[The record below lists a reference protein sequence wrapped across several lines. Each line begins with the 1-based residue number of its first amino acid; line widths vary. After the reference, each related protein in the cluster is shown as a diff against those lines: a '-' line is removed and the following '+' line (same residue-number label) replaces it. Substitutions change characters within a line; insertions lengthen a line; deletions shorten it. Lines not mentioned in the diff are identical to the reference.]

1 MAPLGTIRSYLEN
14 PRVAKAQI
22 AAELSGV
29 EFNVEA
35 FDLTKDVTPEFLN
48 KFPLGKIPA
57 FESPVVNLFEA
68 SSIAYYAAA
77 QKENNPLLGSSAAEK
92 AEIFQWVLFS
102 ENEINTNI
110 GGWVYPLMGYGVYLK
125 PSVDAAT
132 ERTKRALLA
141 LNKVLQSK
149 TYLVG
154 EAITFADIALVTS
167 LVLGF
172 KTVFDKAFRADI
184 KNVARY
190 FTTVTN
196 KAVFKKYL
204 GEITLCET
212 PLKFTPPKK
221 EKKAAAAAPK
231 EAAPKKK
238 EAAPKA
244 AEDDPEAE
252 AKPAPK
258 PKSKLDLLPP
268 SKFIMDSWKRE
279 YSNNDTKDAI
289 KWFWENFDQE
299 GYSIWKVDYKYND
312 ELTLTFMSNNL
323 IGGFYARL
331 ERAHKYAFGSMIV
344 RGENNNNTISGYFVI
359 RGQEIPFEVSDAADF
374 TSYNFEKIEPAQ
386 YEEKKDEFYKFLAWD
401 FEDCVDGK
409 VFK

>member
-1 MAPLGTIRSYLEN
+1 MAPLGTIKSYPQN

-35 FDLTKDVTPEFLN
+35 FDLAKDVTPEFLA

-57 FESPVVNLFEA
+57 FESSEVNLFES

-77 QKENNPLLGSSAAEK
+77 QKENNPLLGATAAEK
-92 AEIFQWVLFS
+92 AEIFQWTLFS
-102 ENEINTNI
+102 ENEINANL
-110 GGWVYPLMGYGVYLK
+110 GGWVYPLLGYGPYMK
-125 PSVDAAT
+125 PNVDAAT
-132 ERTKRALLA
+132 ERVKRALAA
-141 LNKVLQSK
+141 LNKILESK

-154 EAITFADIALVTS
+154 HQITFADISVVCA
-167 LVLGF
+167 LVLGYT
-172 KTVFDKAFRADI
+172 TVFDKAFRAQF
-184 KNVARY
+184 KNVTRY
-190 FTTVTN
+190 FTTIVN

-204 GEITLCET
+204 GDVQLCET
-212 PLKFTPPKK
+212 PLKYTPPKK
-221 EKKAAAAAPK
+221 EKKAAAPK

-244 AEDDPEAE
+244 AEADAE
-252 AKPAPK
+252 EPAKPAPK

-268 SKFIMDSWKRE
+268 SKFIMDAWKRE

-289 KWFWENFDQE
+289 KWFWDNFDSE

-359 RGQEIPFEVSDAADF
+359 RGQEVPFEIYDAADYG
-374 TSYNFEKIEPAQ
+374 SYDFQKIEPAQ
-386 YEEKKDEFYKFLAWD
+386 YEEKKEEFYKYLAWEFD
-401 FEDCVDGK
+401 DCVDGK

>member
-1 MAPLGTIRSYLEN
+1 M
-14 PRVAKAQI
+14 
-22 AAELSGV
+22 
-29 EFNVEA
+29 
-35 FDLTKDVTPEFLN
+35 D
-48 KFPLGKIPA
+48 KFPMGKVPV
-57 FESPVVNLFEA
+57 FESAEVNLAE
-68 SSIAYYAAA
+68 SSAIGYYAASL
-77 QKENNPLLGSSAAEK
+77 KEDSPLLGKNAVDQAL
-92 AEIFQWVLFS
+92 IFQWVLFS
-102 ENEINTNI
+102 ETEISSNTS
-110 GGWVYPLMGYGVYLK
+110 GWLSPLRGFTPYLK
-125 PSVDAAT
+125 PAVDSSAD
-132 ERTKRALLA
+132 RLKRALSA
-141 LNKVLQSK
+141 LNTVLLTK

-154 EAITFADIALVTS
+154 NEITYADIAVVTALIPS
-167 LVLGF
+167 FTLVL
-172 KTVFDKAFRADI
+172 DKAARAQF
-184 KNVARY
+184 KNVTRY
-190 FTTVTN
+190 LTTVVAKPT
-196 KAVFKKYL
+196 FKKFL
-204 GEITLCET
+204 GDVTLCET

-221 EKKAAAAAPK
+221 EEKKKAAAPK
-231 EAAPKKK
+231 EAPKKK

-244 AEDDPEAE
+244 EADAEEE

-268 SKFIMDSWKRE
+268 SKFIMDAWKRE

-344 RGENNNNTISGYFVI
+344 RGENNKNTISGYFVI
-359 RGQEIPFEVSDAADF
+359 RGQEIPFEINDAADF
-374 TSYNFEKIEPAQ
+374 TSYDFQKIEPAQ
-386 YEEKKDEFYKFLAWD
+386 YEEKKDEFYKYLAWD

>member
-1 MAPLGTIRSYLEN
+1 MAPLGTIKSYLEN

-35 FDLTKDVTPEFLN
+35 FDLAKDVTPEFLS
-48 KFPLGKIPA
+48 KFPLGKIPV
-57 FESPVVNLFEA
+57 FESSEVDLFEA

-77 QKENNPLLGSSAAEK
+77 QKENNPILGSTAAEK
-92 AEIFQWVLFS
+92 AQILQWILFS
-102 ENEINTNI
+102 ENEINSNV
-110 GGWVYPLMGYGVYLK
+110 GGWVYPLLGYGMYLK
-125 PSVDAAT
+125 PTVDAAT
-132 ERTKRALLA
+132 EKTKRALLA
-141 LNKVLQSK
+141 LNKYLQSK

-154 EAITFADIALVTS
+154 EAITFADIAVVTS

-172 KTVFDKAFRADI
+172 KTVFDKTLRDEM
-184 KNVARY
+184 KNVTRY
-190 FTTVTN
+190 FTTVTS
-196 KAVFKKYL
+196 KSVFKKYL
-204 GEITLCET
+204 GEIALCET

-221 EKKAAAAAPK
+221 EKKPAAPK
-231 EAAPKKK
+231 ETPKKK
-238 EAAPKA
+238 EAAPKPA
-244 AEDDPEAE
+244 ASADGDDEEE

-268 SKFIMDSWKRE
+268 SKFIMDQWKRE
-279 YSNNDTKDAI
+279 YSNNDTNVAI
-289 KWFWENFDQE
+289 KWFWDNFDPE

-344 RGENNNNTISGYFVI
+344 RGENNKNTISGYFVV
-359 RGQEIPFEVSDAADF
+359 RGQEVPFEIYDAADYG
-374 TSYNFEKIEPAQ
+374 SYNFQKIEPAQ
-386 YEEKKDEFYKFLAWD
+386 YEEKKDEFYKYLAWD